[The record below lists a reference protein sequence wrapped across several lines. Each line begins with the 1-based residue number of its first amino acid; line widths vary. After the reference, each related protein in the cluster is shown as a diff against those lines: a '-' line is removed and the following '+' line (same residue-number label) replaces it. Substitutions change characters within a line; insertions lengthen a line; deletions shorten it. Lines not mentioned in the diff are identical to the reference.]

1 MLASVG
7 LSASN
12 LQLIL
17 LPVLVVLCLL
27 SLLDGILLF
36 CNSNLSP
43 SYKLLF
49 TERFTNTKASL
60 DIEVQDQ
67 KVLEEPDTLLDQP
80 AIDELKHDGVNQSMA
95 TMGFFESEADQDVT
109 INESQLSEEPNVAAD
124 DAEVTTDEH
133 SLEAVA
139 ALYL

>member
-1 MLASVG
+1 M
-7 LSASN
+7 
-12 LQLIL
+12 
-17 LPVLVVLCLL
+17 
-27 SLLDGILLF
+27 
-36 CNSNLSP
+36 
-43 SYKLLF
+43 
-49 TERFTNTKASL
+49 

-139 ALYL
+139 AFYL